1 MITIAE
7 RVAVPHPPKIVWEVL
22 SDPAKVVAC
31 IDGSELGEQHD
42 DGSFDAR
49 LTVRFAAIKVPFSAR
64 VTLDLDDAEH
74 IGTLEAQGSDSRG
87 STRVQGQ
94 ARFTVVAVEAGS
106 EVVIDGDVDITGQL
120 ASLITTGATVV
131 VDRMTR
137 SFADELTQAC
147 AEQDPAT
154 RTAALE
160 RSAEQAERGFVAWL
174 RRGWQRLRA
183 AFGSSRTNRAGRRA
197 DA

>member
-7 RVAVPHPPKIVWEVL
+7 RVPVPHPPKIVWEVI

-31 IDGSELGEQHD
+31 IDGSELGDEHP

-64 VTLDLDDAEH
+64 VKLDLDETEYVG
-74 IGTLEAQGSDSRG
+74 ILEAIGADSRG

-94 ARFTVVAVEAGS
+94 AKFTVVPVEAGS

-131 VDRMTR
+131 VERMTR
-137 SFADELTQAC
+137 SFAEELTQAC

-160 RSAEQAERGFVAWL
+160 RAAERDERGFVAWL
-174 RRGWQRLRA
+174 RRTWQRLRG
-183 AFGSSRTNRAGRRA
+183 AFGSGANGTGRRA
-197 DA
+197 GA

>member
-1 MITIAE
+1 MITITE
-7 RVAVPHPPKIVWEVL
+7 RVLVPHPPKIVWEVL

-31 IDGSELGEQHD
+31 IDGSELGEQHG

-64 VTLDLDDAEH
+64 VALDLDDAEH

-94 ARFTVVAVEAGS
+94 ARFTVIAIETGS
-106 EVVIDGDVDITGQL
+106 EIVIDGDVDITGQL

-131 VDRMTR
+131 VERMTR
-137 SFADELTQAC
+137 SFAEELTQAC

-160 RSAEQAERGFVAWL
+160 RSVGRAERGFVARL

-183 AFGSSRTNRAGRRA
+183 VFGSSRETGAGRRA
-197 DA
+197 GA

>member
-1 MITIAE
+1 
-7 RVAVPHPPKIVWEVL
+7 PHPAKIVWEVL

-31 IDGSELGEQHD
+31 IDGSELGDQHD
-42 DGSFDAR
+42 DGSFDAK

-64 VTLDLDDAEH
+64 VTLDLDDVEH
-74 IGTLEAQGSDSRG
+74 IGTLVAHGSDSRG
-87 STRVQGQ
+87 STRVQSL
-94 ARFTVVAVEAGS
+94 ACFTVAAVGAGS

-120 ASLITTGATVV
+120 ASLITTGANVV

-137 SFADELTQAC
+137 SFAEELTQAC

-160 RSAEQAERGFVAWL
+160 RSAERGERGFVAWL
-174 RRGWQRLRA
+174 RRCWQHVRST
-183 AFGSSRTNRAGRRA
+183 FGSNAADRRA

>member
-1 MITIAE
+1 M
-7 RVAVPHPPKIVWEVL
+7 PHPPKIVWEVL

-31 IDGSELGEQHD
+31 IDGSELGDQHG

-64 VTLDLDDAEH
+64 VALELDDAEH
-74 IGTLEAQGSDSRG
+74 IGTLDAQGSDNRG

-94 ARFTVVAVEAGS
+94 ARFTVVAVESGS
-106 EVVIDGDVDITGQL
+106 EVVIEGDVDITGQL

-131 VDRMTR
+131 VERMTR
-137 SFADELTQAC
+137 SFAEELTQAC

-154 RTAALE
+154 RSAALE
-160 RSAEQAERGFVAWL
+160 RAAERDERGLVAWL

-183 AFGSSRTNRAGRRA
+183 VFGSSRTDSAGRRA
-197 DA
+197 RA